1 MHNTAQDWNETAVRQ
16 AMDECDNVPYLMI
29 GSLGLGAVALAF
41 TNYFVAGALTLGGV
55 ALSQKKQNNA
65 IARAEFAIKHN
76 GSAVA
81 ARGNELKEYTESV
94 GQNAAAEQLL
104 HATQQGIPLN
114 QDGWNLLEDHYGDRL
129 DDLLEQTQTTAVGH
143 RWFQPELMPPNSAD
157 GLPVEEKTLP
167 QSLDGLTDVFAE
179 APPVQPPNALDFLR
193 SLTSAPLKPVILAGL
208 PGSGKGV
215 LAAIALSLG
224 VKERG
229 LRYWLFNPKNK
240 LNEAGYW
247 ARAEKH
253 YLKDRLQ
260 QDDQIF
266 SDLMTTLELF
276 GSEGSRRNNQPGNY
290 EPFILLLEEITA
302 LIGLFT
308 PKQKQIFKSKLTAV
322 ASLLRG
328 SNMAIWLS
336 GQSVT
341 LEDLGFS
348 GKSNRAMFTAIA
360 AVGSDRTGSKN
371 ICDLLAIPFDE
382 AALPAGR
389 CWLTS
394 NGIYSALTAPSNIPQ
409 YATWQDV
416 PNLIDLRPG
425 VAVPE
430 AGSNHASDMA
440 DLLASPALTP
450 KKIEQIA
457 EAYQLPSPVEQLEK
471 TYQMDAVEPTAICE
485 VVPTKNSFEDLPEP
499 LNDIARYIHSKNGE
513 LPVSSLKNWGKSRR
527 NGSLNSEEIDHSLLE
542 LMELQLIETFTPND
556 SKGEWVRWIA
566 P

>member
-1 MHNTAQDWNETAVRQ
+1 MHNDSLDWNETAVRQ

-81 ARGNELKEYTESV
+81 ARGNELKEYTESF

-129 DDLLEQTQTTAVGH
+129 DDLLEQTKTTAVGH
-143 RWFQPELMPPNSAD
+143 RWFQPELMPPNSAE

-193 SLTSAPLKPVILAGL
+193 SLTSAPLQPVIIAGL

-215 LAAIALSLG
+215 MAALALSLG

-229 LRYWLFNPKNK
+229 LRYWIFNPKNK
-240 LNEAGYW
+240 LDEAGYW

-253 YLKDRLQ
+253 YLKDRLLN
-260 QDDQIF
+260 DENLF
-266 SDLMTTLELF
+266 ADLMETIELF
-276 GSEGSRRNNQPGNY
+276 AAEGSQRNNQPGNY

-308 PKQKQIFKSKLTAV
+308 PV
-322 ASLLRG
+322 
-328 SNMAIWLS
+328 
-336 GQSVT
+336 
-341 LEDLGFS
+341 
-348 GKSNRAMFTAIA
+348 MF
-360 AVGSDRTGSKN
+360 
-371 ICDLLAIPFDE
+371 
-382 AALPAGR
+382 
-389 CWLTS
+389 
-394 NGIYSALTAPSNIPQ
+394 
-409 YATWQDV
+409 
-416 PNLIDLRPG
+416 
-425 VAVPE
+425 
-430 AGSNHASDMA
+430 
-440 DLLASPALTP
+440 
-450 KKIEQIA
+450 
-457 EAYQLPSPVEQLEK
+457 
-471 TYQMDAVEPTAICE
+471 
-485 VVPTKNSFEDLPEP
+485 
-499 LNDIARYIHSKNGE
+499 
-513 LPVSSLKNWGKSRR
+513 
-527 NGSLNSEEIDHSLLE
+527 
-542 LMELQLIETFTPND
+542 
-556 SKGEWVRWIA
+556 
-566 P
+566 